1 MLATTVVIFRKKWSY
16 DTELLPNELVVN
28 TAMLCGTS
36 GGWLQLNYAYGQFQL
51 ERRRTNSG
59 KSGAVQLCWRYV
71 VTFPDEGAP
80 QTPPGYSPR
89 PRSPQSPRCLDQ
101 CRAFDASNASTHSSF
116 FPISTISI
124 YAKRAKDVLMTVMA
138 TLSLGP
144 TVLPTVA
151 FMRRRN

>member
-1 MLATTVVIFRKKWSY
+1 
-16 DTELLPNELVVN
+16 
-28 TAMLCGTS
+28 
-36 GGWLQLNYAYGQFQL
+36 LNYAYGQFQL

-101 CRAFDASNASTHSSF
+101 CRAFDACDCCDASTRLQFSPNFYYFYICLSVLKMYWVVLTADCRNSVCRNRICRNSVCLPSNAMGTDSATTHNIICSN
-116 FPISTISI
+116 ISLTANKSC
-124 YAKRAKDVLMTVMA
+124 KNCSMND
-138 TLSLGP
+138 
-144 TVLPTVA
+144 
-151 FMRRRN
+151 